1 MSRRTRRSAD
11 LETPF
16 PVLEELALPYIP
28 KKFIKAGRRDVDD
41 LPAPRP
47 GSVLVFH
54 HGSRYVAFDEA
65 RPLTGKEEP
74 VVDATAVC
82 LVDTRTRHF
91 TVHMPLPSASPA
103 FDFTIRAV
111 FQCRVTDPA
120 RAAEEGP
127 IDITRYLTDYLT
139 QDKRLSKL
147 GSQYGVESITEVR
160 DVVISR
166 IEAYCEFNPIDLPGL
181 AVGLVSAS
189 ILTPPD
195 LREHEK
201 QKIGEQRRQE
211 IDQIR
216 AEGEDHSIERHKAFV
231 DGGPEVL
238 TVVGMARGE
247 TSVNDAIERAREDE
261 KRREELFA
269 KALDAL
275 RAEGGMDFL
284 DIDPTSMVSAYLE
297 KLSGQPVS
305 RRSELRERDGDQPEA
320 IASGGENEDDE
331 PPDEAELDE

>member
-1 MSRRTRRSAD
+1 MSRRMRGSAD
-11 LETPF
+11 LESQF
-16 PVLEELALPYIP
+16 PVLEERALPYIP
-28 KKFIKAGRRDVDD
+28 RKLMKAARRDVDD

-54 HGSRYVAFDEA
+54 HGSQYVAFDEA
-65 RPLTGKEEP
+65 SPLTGKEEA

-91 TVHMPLPSASPA
+91 TVHLPLPSASPA
-103 FDFTIRAV
+103 DDFTIQAV
-111 FQCRVTDPA
+111 FHARVTDPT

-127 IDITRYLTDYLT
+127 IDIARYLTAYLM
-139 QDKRLSKL
+139 QDQRLSKL
-147 GSQYGVESITEVR
+147 GSQYRVESITEVR

-181 AVGLVSAS
+181 AVGLSSAS
-189 ILTPPD
+189 ILTPPE
-195 LREHEK
+195 LRAHER

-211 IDQIR
+211 IDQLR

-231 DGGPEVL
+231 AGGAEVL
-238 TVVGMARGE
+238 TAVGMARGE
-247 TSVNDAIERAREDE
+247 TSVNDAIEHAREDE
-261 KRREELFA
+261 QRRQEWFA

-275 RAEGGMDFL
+275 RIDGALDYL
-284 DIDPTSMVSAYLE
+284 DIDPTEMVSAYLE
-297 KLSGQPVS
+297 KLTGQPVS